1 MRSWLTLDMSFEEF
15 RRLVAQHAPGGISAT
30 AIPGVLVSRM
40 DDGGSPDESTTGTVL
55 AIVAQGTK
63 RLSVGGSV
71 HDYGV
76 GQYLVASVDLPVS
89 GQFTDAT
96 PRHPA
101 LGLGLELRPEVIA
114 ELMLSSAAD
123 FHRVARG
130 ESSPPAITVGEV
142 SPRLLDAAV
151 RMLRLLDHPRD
162 IPVLAPM
169 IEREILWLIMT
180 GEQGATVR
188 QLGLADSS
196 LSRVRHVVRWMR
208 EHFTEPL
215 RVDQLAELARMSPSA
230 FHRAFHAVT
239 SMSPIQ
245 YQKTIR
251 LQEARLRLIAGPGDI
266 GATAYAVGYES
277 PSQFSREYRRAFG
290 ASPSEDVA
298 SLRR

>member
-1 MRSWLTLDMSFEEF
+1 MSFEEF

-123 FHRVARG
+123 FHRAARG
-130 ESSPPAITVGEV
+130 ESRHRRSRWGRCRHDCSTRRSVCCDSSTTPVTSRC
-142 SPRLLDAAV
+142 SPR
-151 RMLRLLDHPRD
+151 
-162 IPVLAPM
+162 
-169 IEREILWLIMT
+169 
-180 GEQGATVR
+180 
-188 QLGLADSS
+188 
-196 LSRVRHVVRWMR
+196 
-208 EHFTEPL
+208 
-215 RVDQLAELARMSPSA
+215 
-230 FHRAFHAVT
+230 
-239 SMSPIQ
+239 
-245 YQKTIR
+245 
-251 LQEARLRLIAGPGDI
+251 
-266 GATAYAVGYES
+266 
-277 PSQFSREYRRAFG
+277 
-290 ASPSEDVA
+290 
-298 SLRR
+298 